1 MIPHIVSVYAA
12 SLALLFFG
20 LSVRVLLLRRQLKIG
35 IGDARNET
43 MLRAIRVH
51 GNFAEYVP
59 FTLLLALLVEI
70 SVAPALVVHAIGSC
84 LVAGR
89 AVHAYGVSKTPEN
102 FRFRVLGMALTFTAL
117 VGAALSLLVLAVTR
131 P

>member
-1 MIPHIVSVYAA
+1 VIPPIVSVYAA
-12 SLALLFFG
+12 VLALLFFG
-20 LSVRVLLLRRQLKIG
+20 LSVRVLLLRRRLKIG
-35 IGDARNET
+35 IGDAGDET

-59 FTLLLALLVEI
+59 LTLLLALLVEL
-70 SVAPALVVHAIGSC
+70 SAAPALLVHALGSC

-89 AVHAYGVSKTPEN
+89 AVHAYGVSRAPED

-117 VGAALSLLVLAVTR
+117 VGAALSLLVLAAR
-131 P
+131 L